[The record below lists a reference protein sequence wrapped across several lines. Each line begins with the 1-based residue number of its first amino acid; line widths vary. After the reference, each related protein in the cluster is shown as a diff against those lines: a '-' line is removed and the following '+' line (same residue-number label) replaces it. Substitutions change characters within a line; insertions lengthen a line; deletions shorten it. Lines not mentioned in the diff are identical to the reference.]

1 MSVAHIFGLNH
12 PEPISEIPFISKT
25 PFSFSGYIVDDD
37 NNNNNNESSNPEEEE
52 LIGSSYMNYEK
63 KIYASDDDIFMHNLT
78 VELEANVLQHG
89 NEKQVM
95 ECCKLIERCLS
106 LKSEDRPGMIEV
118 AKTLGFINNI
128 K

>member
-1 MSVAHIFGLNH
+1 
-12 PEPISEIPFISKT
+12 
-25 PFSFSGYIVDDD
+25 
-37 NNNNNNESSNPEEEE
+37 
-52 LIGSSYMNYEK
+52 MNYEK
-63 KIYASDDDIFMHNLT
+63 KIYASDDDIFMHNLIA
-78 VELEANVLQHG
+78 ELEANALQHG